1 MGARRTGATQT
12 FGGGT
17 GFTSPSLTK
26 VETRD
31 STLKFQ
37 IRALACSSTA
47 FVHASTEGRAC
58 WDFFDSSLSA
68 SKRFAF
74 KCHRA
79 VAESVGGANR
89 PVETVFPVHDIAFH
103 PTEGT
108 FATVGGDGTL
118 CMWDGSVK
126 KRIWRTSKF
135 DNEISGV
142 GFSADGN
149 HLA

>member
-1 MGARRTGATQT
+1 MG
-12 FGGGT
+12 
-17 GFTSPSLTK
+17 
-26 VETRD
+26 
-31 STLKFQ
+31 

-118 CMWDGSVK
+118 CVWDGSVK

-149 HLA
+149 HLAIAVSDAGCSLKSGDVDFAVTDPGPSREIWIK